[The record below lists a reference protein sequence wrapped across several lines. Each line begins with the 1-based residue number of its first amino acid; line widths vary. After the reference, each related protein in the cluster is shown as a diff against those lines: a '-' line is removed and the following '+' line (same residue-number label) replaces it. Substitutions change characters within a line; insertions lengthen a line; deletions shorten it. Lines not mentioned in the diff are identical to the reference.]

1 MKKVFKNK
9 KLIIALVLSV
19 VIAGTVIGGT
29 TALLTSRTQT
39 VTNTFTVGSIETE
52 LLEVVSGSQKEPY
65 VLNCGKNDC
74 FVRMRVTVSP
84 IEDGKSLSDYVDGV
98 DSSKWTLGTD
108 GFYYYTEAV
117 EPGRTTEV
125 PLFKSVKPG
134 TANST
139 IEIQLYQEAVQAEV
153 TTPKGVKLTAY
164 EDIWDFYEKYPDSNN

>member
-1 MKKVFKNK
+1 MKKIFTNK

-19 VIAGTVIGGT
+19 VIAATVIGGT

-39 VTNTFTVGSIETE
+39 VTNTFTVGSVETE
-52 LLEVVSGSQKEPY
+52 LLEVVSGAKKEPY

-84 IEDGKSLSDYVDGV
+84 EEDGKKLGDYVNGIN
-98 DSSKWTLGTD
+98 SEKWTLGND

-117 EPGRTTEV
+117 KPGCTTEV
-125 PLFKSVKPG
+125 PLFESVKDG
-134 TANST
+134 AANST

-153 TTPKGVKLTAY
+153 TTPDGEKLTDY
-164 EDIWDFYEKYPDSNN
+164 VGIWKFYDSYNG